1 MMGAYPA
8 PGNSG
13 LVRHGPTTSSE
24 PIAEVIIISRN
35 HNKAMI
41 NDLRVKKSDSGGQR
55 GAQHERVRHSY
66 VLRKTAPYRDIL
78 ARVDIPSPG
87 VIHG

>member
-1 MMGAYPA
+1 
-8 PGNSG
+8 
-13 LVRHGPTTSSE
+13 
-24 PIAEVIIISRN
+24 
-35 HNKAMI
+35 MI
-41 NDLRVKKSDSGGQR
+41 NDLRVKKSGNGGQR

-66 VLRKTAPYRDIL
+66 VLRETAPYRGIP